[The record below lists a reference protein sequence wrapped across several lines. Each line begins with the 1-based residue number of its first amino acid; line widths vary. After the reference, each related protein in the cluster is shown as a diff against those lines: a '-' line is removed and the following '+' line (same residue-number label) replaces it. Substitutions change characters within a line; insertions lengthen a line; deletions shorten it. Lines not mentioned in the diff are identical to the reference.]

1 MISVETLS
9 FSFYPP
15 TLRAGAIVCSGSFF
29 VLWGAFISEGGHA
42 APTGK
47 HRCDDRAG
55 TSAHDLLAW
64 QTQPA
69 RISNQSNADDGRE
82 VLVRENEEGRLVPSA
97 RRPYPCGRIDMP
109 PLASVFRT

>member
-42 APTGK
+42 VPPGK

-55 TSAHDLLAW
+55 TSAAW
-64 QTQPA
+64 RMQPA

-82 VLVRENEEGRLVPSA
+82 VPVSENEEGRLVPSA
-97 RRPYPCGRIDMP
+97 RRPYACGRIDMP

>member
-29 VLWGAFISEGGHA
+29 VLWGAFISEGGQA
-42 APTGK
+42 GPF
-47 HRCDDRAG
+47 DDRAG
-55 TSAHDLLAW
+55 TSAAW
-64 QTQPA
+64 RTQPA

-82 VLVRENEEGRLVPSA
+82 VPVSENEEGRLVPSA
-97 RRPYPCGRIDMP
+97 RRPYACGRIDMP